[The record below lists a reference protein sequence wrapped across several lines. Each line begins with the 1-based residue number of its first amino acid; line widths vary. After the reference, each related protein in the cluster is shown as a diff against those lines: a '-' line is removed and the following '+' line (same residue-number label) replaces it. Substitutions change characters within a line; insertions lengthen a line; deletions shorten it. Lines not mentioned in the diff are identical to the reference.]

1 MLDKSTVLKGFNT
14 HFFSF
19 IDDIISIIPE
29 NSSIKEAR
37 TFFEIT
43 KKANAT
49 VLIKMWYS
57 NVYSPYASVIDNGD
71 ISFFFDKN
79 YEEDVS
85 YIQNSSEILK
95 AIDTIREPFRNLSE
109 DNKEK
114 CKEYIQILC
123 KLSTLYSSL

>member
-14 HFFSF
+14 HFFNF
-19 IDDIISIIPE
+19 IDDVISIIPE
-29 NSSIKEAR
+29 NSSIQEAR

-49 VLIKMWYS
+49 VLIKLWYS
-57 NVYSPYASVIDNGD
+57 NVYLPYASVIDTGD

-79 YEEDVS
+79 YEEDVV
-85 YIQNSSEILK
+85 YIQNSREILQ
-95 AIDTIREPFRNLSE
+95 AIDSIREPIRGLSE
-109 DNKEK
+109 ENKEK